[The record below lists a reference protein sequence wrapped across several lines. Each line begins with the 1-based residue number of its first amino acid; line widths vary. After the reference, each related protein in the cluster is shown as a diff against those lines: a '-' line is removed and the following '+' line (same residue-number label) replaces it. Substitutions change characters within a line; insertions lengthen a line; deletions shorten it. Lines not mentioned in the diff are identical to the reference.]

1 MSSAP
6 FIAQSLQTCGY
17 LPSSQ
22 MIMLTLSP
30 FGPSL
35 TYVLLPG
42 YQGSIGA
49 QGMILRY
56 FWTICPLSFMSI
68 IVLYGFLCGWSS
80 WSSPV
85 SEKMPQTLLA
95 EQASAKT
102 SVSGPG
108 TVVDSS
114 FHFFGLNPWVLY
126 SGNKIKSRPGRPAL
140 FPETKVVIRRQFAK
154 TSCFVPTVG
163 TL

>member
-1 MSSAP
+1 
-6 FIAQSLQTCGY
+6 
-17 LPSSQ
+17 

-56 FWTICPLSFMSI
+56 FWTICPLSFISI
-68 IVLYGFLCGWSS
+68 SVLYGFLFGWSS
-80 WSSPV
+80 CSSPV
-85 SEKMPQTLLA
+85 REKMPQTLLA

-108 TVVDSS
+108 TVVESS
-114 FHFFGLNPWVLY
+114 FHFFGLNPCVLY
-126 SGNKIKSRPGRPAL
+126 SGKMMRSRPGSPAL
-140 FPETKVVIRRQFAK
+140 FPETRLVIRRQFSR
-154 TSCFVPTVG
+154 TSFWVPTVG